1 MLAAPQTRA
10 SIATIAGVIIALA
23 ISIAVIW
30 GVLFRWSG
38 LDVVR
43 HETAG
48 LIQPTFVAALVIFA
62 LVGTVL
68 YAGSISLQDAGLAAN
83 DLRRALV
90 VLVVVASGI
99 QIGLIASAMI
109 SDGELHAGPALL
121 DDPGTVAGNVI
132 AQLLGTALVEEI
144 AFRGFLLRQLLI
156 RARERYGDRHG
167 LALAVSAA
175 ALLFALYHI
184 PQRMSLG
191 LRGFDLIGSLA
202 VVWFGGVLASYLY
215 LRSGN
220 LGIVIVLHAL
230 FNYSAPLVASPVPEQ
245 WILGGLVLV
254 VIGKIERNSRSS
266 GGTAARVTERSRR
279 DRVEQR

>member
-1 MLAAPQTRA
+1 MLAAPPARA
-10 SIATIAGVIIALA
+10 STATIIGVIIALT
-23 ISIAVIW
+23 ISVVVIW
-30 GVLFRWSG
+30 SVLFRWSG

-43 HETAG
+43 HATAG
-48 LIQPTFVAALVIFA
+48 LIQPAFVAALLVFA
-62 LVGTVL
+62 LVGSVM
-68 YAGSISLQDAGLAAN
+68 YAGSISFEDAGLVAS

-90 VLVVVASGI
+90 VLLVVASGI
-99 QIGLIASAMI
+99 QIGLVASAII
-109 SDGELHAGPALL
+109 SDGELHAGPALN
-121 DDPGTVAGNVI
+121 DDPGNVAGNVI
-132 AQLLGTALVEEI
+132 AHLLGTALVEEV

-156 RARERYGDRHG
+156 RARDRYADGRG

-191 LRGFDLIGSLA
+191 LRGIDLIGSLA
-202 VVWFGGVLASYLY
+202 VVWLGGVLASYLY
-215 LRSGN
+215 LRSGS

-254 VIGKIERNSRSS
+254 VIGWIELDARRREARS
-266 GGTAARVTERSRR
+266 
-279 DRVEQR
+279 